1 MENYSTNAVA
11 KINKLSIS
19 SVVAGLLSIIV
30 YLPPLMA
37 LATAF
42 SSNVW
47 NTLANAIPTL
57 VYGIGGIFLGAIGLS
72 LSASALREIKN
83 NNVRNRSHA
92 VALTGRILSI
102 LGILTNILIFRGMLS
117 Q

>member
-1 MENYSTNAVA
+1 MENYSADPVT
-11 KINKLSIS
+11 KIKRFSIS
-19 SVVAGLLSIIV
+19 SLVAGLLSVIV

-47 NTLANAIPTL
+47 NTLANAIPIL

-72 LSASALREIKN
+72 LSAEALRQIKN
-83 NNVRNRSHA
+83 DNVRNRSRA
-92 VALTGRILSI
+92 VALTGRVLSI
-102 LGILTNILIFRGMLS
+102 LGILTNLLIFRGMLS